1 MKVYQKTHTAKKA
14 LASHAA
20 KLRKR
25 GANLIIKGKTLKYSF
40 TGKQSKLKLK

>member
-1 MKVYQKTHTAKKA
+1 MKTYSKTHTAKKA
-14 LASHAA
+14 LAAHAS

-25 GANLIIKGKTLKYSF
+25 GASIILKGKTIKYSF